1 VTGADRRTAVGL
13 GRVGDRADFAA
24 LDLGTEGPAVDR
36 QEGVPAPDYELDQYF
51 PDGRLDVDRQQLRA
65 HYGRVRTY
73 FKLRADEY
81 RDLQRRL
88 NQIRA
93 GVTYDVY
100 LTETVRLAALA
111 GGAGVAV
118 GLTVALALD
127 WLGVFAT
134 LTNPTVLTGPAVDVV
149 AAYRRPIAIAALTL
163 ATGGLAAGSV
173 AGYRYYA
180 PGVAA
185 DLRGQAID
193 VVLPHAIVYAYAM
206 SYGGLNLIEVIRS
219 LADSD
224 DYGAV
229 GEEFD
234 GIARDMDLFGAD
246 LYTALRN
253 ARNLTPSRSFEQF
266 LDDLLS
272 TLDSGGDVTAFL
284 DREADAYLEEAVD
297 GQEDFVETLSMLSEV
312 FVAGFVAA
320 PLLLVVTLMVISFM
334 GGQTLEALYAVNYV
348 VFPLGMVAFLL
359 LIDLLSAPYVDSA
372 AGATVRSALDDL
384 TAAVRAVLARTHD
397 SLVLAV
403 ATRWDTTGVPG
414 IDGGAGTGARTDG
427 GAVVVGG
434 TDDPRL
440 VGYRRREATD
450 ELARLL
456 SDPLA
461 LFDRQP
467 TLSLF
472 VTAPLAVVTAV
483 GVGLTG
489 LATPSLDAMY
499 ADPFTTTVLL
509 VLAPLAVMAVPLT
522 LFHERSR
529 AHRGDIERRFPDAL
543 NVLSSAN
550 SMGIPLT
557 DALAL
562 VARWSSGP
570 LAEELR
576 SLRNDIRW
584 HYDTERALTNFADR
598 LRAPQLRRVIR
609 LIAHSG
615 RSSGDLTRVLSVAA
629 EDTRNRYKIE
639 RTRKRAMGSYVAI
652 VLIGYL
658 VYLFVIL
665 LLSTAYLTPMEQL
678 PAIENG
684 GGLPFAAGSVPVQT
698 YRVVFFHSAL
708 LQGIGTGLLAG
719 KLVDNDARSGLKYAL
734 ALVALAVLAFA
745 FV

>member
-1 VTGADRRTAVGL
+1 MIGTDRRPAVEL
-13 GRVGDRADFAA
+13 GRVGDRADYAA
-24 LDLGTEGPAVDR
+24 LDVEGDGPAVDR
-36 QEGVPAPDYELDQYF
+36 QEGVPAPEYELDQYF

-73 FKLRADEY
+73 FKLRADRY
-81 RDLQRRL
+81 RDLQRGL

-100 LTETVRLAALA
+100 LTETVRLAAIA
-111 GGAGVAV
+111 GGAGGAV

-127 WLGVFAT
+127 WFGAFAT
-134 LTNPTVLTGPAVDVV
+134 LTNPTVLTGPAVDLIG
-149 AAYRRPIAIAALTL
+149 AYRRPIAIAALTL

-173 AGYRYYA
+173 AAYRSYA

-297 GQEDFVETLSMLSEV
+297 GQESFVETLSMLSEV

-348 VFPLGMVAFLL
+348 VFPLGMLAFLL
-359 LIDLLSAPYVDSA
+359 LIDLLSTPYVESA
-372 AGATVRSALDDL
+372 AADGVRSALDDL
-384 TAAVRAVLARTHD
+384 TAAVGAVLARSRD

-414 IDGGAGTGARTDG
+414 FEAAAGARTDG
-427 GAVVVGG
+427 GVVVGG
-434 TDDPRL
+434 TDTDDPRL
-440 VGYRRREATD
+440 VGYRRREAVG
-450 ELARLL
+450 ELATLL
-456 SDPLA
+456 SDPLT

-467 TLSLF
+467 ALSLF
-472 VTAPLAVVTAV
+472 VTGPLAVATAL
-483 GVGLTG
+483 GVVLAG
-489 LATPSLDAMY
+489 LATPSLAAMY

-509 VLAPLAVMAVPLT
+509 VLAPLAVIAVPLT
-522 LFHERSR
+522 VFHERAR
-529 AHRGDIERRFPDAL
+529 AHRSDIERRFPDAL

-570 LAEELR
+570 LADELR

-584 HYDTERALTNFADR
+584 HYDTDRALTNFADR

-684 GGLPFAAGSVPVQT
+684 AGLPFAAGSVPVQT

-708 LQGIGTGLLAG
+708 LQAIGTGLLAG
-719 KLVDNDARSGLKYAL
+719 KLVDNDARSGLKYTL

>member
-1 VTGADRRTAVGL
+1 VKRVTTGVEVGHADV
-13 GRVGDRADFAA
+13 
-24 LDLGTEGPAVDR
+24 PAVD
-36 QEGVPAPDYELDQYF
+36 QEEGIEGIPTPEYDLDQYF
-51 PDGRLDVDRQQLRA
+51 PQDAGAVDRAQVRA
-65 HYGRVRTY
+65 HYGRVRAY
-73 FKLRADEY
+73 FKLRAADY

-88 NQIRA
+88 NQTRA

-100 LTETVRLAALA
+100 LAETVRLALVTALVGVLA
-111 GGAGVAV
+111 GLVVGAG
-118 GLTVALALD
+118 LD
-127 WLGVFAT
+127 RLGVFASM
-134 LTNPTVLTGPAVDVV
+134 TNPTVLTGPVV
-149 AAYRRPIAIAALTL
+149 EFVGAYRRPIAIAATTL
-163 ATGGLAAGSV
+163 GIGGVTAAAV
-173 AGYRYYA
+173 AAYRYYA

-193 VVLPHAIVYAYAM
+193 VTLPHAIVYAYAM

-219 LADSD
+219 LAASD
-224 DYGAV
+224 DYGPV

-253 ARNLTPSRSFEQF
+253 ARNLTPSRGFEQF

-284 DREADAYLEEAVD
+284 DRESESLLEEAVD
-297 GQEDFVETLSMLSEV
+297 GQESFVETLSMLSEV

-334 GGQTLEALYAVNYV
+334 GGQTLDALFAVNYL
-348 VFPLGMVAFLL
+348 VFPLGMLAFLL
-359 LIDLLSAPYVDSA
+359 LVDMLSKPYVESVSPAGVDSA
-372 AGATVRSALDDL
+372 LAELLAAIR
-384 TAAVRAVLARTHD
+384 TALARTRD
-397 SLVLAV
+397 SLVLLV
-403 ATRWDTTGVPG
+403 ATRWDAAG
-414 IDGGAGTGARTDG
+414 IGASDGTAEARTDG
-427 GAVVVGG
+427 GVTGVTGG
-434 TDDPRL
+434 PTSTDPRL
-440 VGYRRREATD
+440 VAYRRREATR
-450 ELARLL
+450 ELFAILA
-456 SDPLA
+456 SPLV
-461 LFDRQP
+461 LFARQP
-467 TLSLF
+467 SLTLLVS
-472 VTAPLAVVTAV
+472 VPAAIVTAV
-483 GVGLTG
+483 AVVATG
-489 LATPSLDAMY
+489 LATPTIEAMY
-499 ADPFTTTVLL
+499 ADPFGTTLGL
-509 VLAPLAVMAVPLT
+509 VLAPLAVVAVPLA
-522 LFHERSR
+522 LFHERTR
-529 AHRGDIERRFPDAL
+529 ARRGDIERRFPDAL

-570 LAEELR
+570 LADELR

-584 HYDTERALTNFADR
+584 HFDTDRALTAFADR

-652 VLIGYL
+652 VVIGYL

-678 PAIENG
+678 PAVDG
-684 GGLPFAAGSVPVQT
+684 ATGLPFTVGTVPVQT

-708 LQGIGTGLLAG
+708 LQAIGTGLLAG
-719 KLVDNDARSGLKYAL
+719 KLVDNDARSGLKYAI
-734 ALVALAVLAFA
+734 ALVSLAVLAFA